1 MVQPKKYSKNTF
13 TKPSAENAGGGNG
26 LFIQPK
32 LKIGSSND
40 SLEQQA
46 NSVADHV
53 IYRKPNSFSSINQN
67 SKSAFSGTTSNL
79 KANQIGSNNGN
90 GVSMDSTTKSFME
103 NSIGANFSEVKIH
116 TDSEA
121 IQMSENINAQAFTV
135 GNDVF
140 FNEGKYKPDT
150 EAGQHLLAHELT
162 HTIQQSGEKMIQKE
176 DKGKDYVSK
185 LDVDFKLLPP
195 KLQFRLHRF
204 LLAGDTSSVHL
215 DYTKGEFKTS
225 LAYKYGDA
233 LSANL
238 KLGSFGTTAAWK
250 PGSEEASFGLNYKRG
265 EFSAGLSANP
275 WASKYGL
282 KLHYG
287 ANLLPFQTDMSKTF
301 MAGGNAVSSLLPT
314 IPAAFDDPID
324 YYSTHKDEI
333 GKVTDAVDLVSKIT
347 DAGKKRIRFGAD
359 FGLSYDPI
367 SKVLITAKIGVNF

>member
-1 MVQPKKYSKNTF
+1 MVQSKKYSENCST
-13 TKPSAENAGGGNG
+13 TPSAENASVGNG
-26 LFIQPK
+26 FFIQPK

-40 SLEQQA
+40 SSEQQA

-67 SKSAFSGTTSNL
+67 SNSTFSGTTSNV
-79 KANQIGSNNGN
+79 KASQIESNNRN
-90 GVSMDSTTKSFME
+90 GISMDSSTKSFME
-103 NSIGANFSEVKIH
+103 NRIGADFSNVKIH
-116 TDSEA
+116 TNSEA

-140 FNEGKYKPDT
+140 FNDGKYRPDT
-150 EAGQHLLAHELT
+150 ETGQHLLAHELT

-176 DKGKDYVSK
+176 DKGKDYVPK

-195 KLQFRLHRF
+195 KLQFRLHHF
-204 LLAGDTSSVHL
+204 LLAGDTGSAHL
-215 DYTKGEFKTS
+215 DYTNGEFKTS

-265 EFSAGLSANP
+265 DFSAGLTGNP

-314 IPAAFDDPID
+314 IPDAFDDPID
-324 YYSTHKDEI
+324 YYSDHKDEI
-333 GKVTDAVDLVSKIT
+333 GKVTEAVDLVSKIT
-347 DAGKKRIRFGAD
+347 DLGKKRIRFGAD
-359 FGLSYDPI
+359 FGLSYDPV
-367 SKVLITAKIGVNF
+367 SQVVITAKIGVNF